1 MPEMLGIGV
10 ALQSRLAPFVASPDL
25 QTDIQAR
32 YVRTLSVP
40 EYYPEYRDTGNGIAG
55 FLGASIV
62 AKVYQNFLW
71 GPPDAE
77 IVSQI
82 IFNDNGGKNFVS
94 KADYTS
100 KGPHSIIEMTSAL
113 L

>member
-62 AKVYQNFLW
+62 AKVYRFGFW
-71 GPPDAE
+71 GHHMLKSLHRSYSMIMEVRTLSRKLTIQARAP
-77 IVSQI
+77 
-82 IFNDNGGKNFVS
+82 
-94 KADYTS
+94 TR
-100 KGPHSIIEMTSAL
+100 
-113 L
+113 